1 MYHFTFI
8 DEASTEIEKKD
19 IKMQENNSK
28 KQTTRTNRSQNLLL
42 RTVRFLQKYV
52 DQNNSVHIFINKE

>member
-28 KQTTRTNRSQNLLL
+28 KQTTITNRSQNLLL
-42 RTVRFLQKYV
+42 RTVHFLQKYV
-52 DQNNSVHIFINKE
+52 DQNNSVRIFINKE

>member
-42 RTVRFLQKYV
+42 RTVHFLQKYV
-52 DQNNSVHIFINKE
+52 DQNNSVRIFINKE